1 MREEYHREAFAEDK
15 LLAEDRS
22 ENYRGTVRVGLRRLA
37 FAPEY
42 SRQIDR
48 KNVERLKKIFS
59 RPGGCL
65 RLSPP
70 NCIPAVIDQQDL
82 DLAIQSTGTTLEAL
96 LGGSEKEPPMLK
108 LAPDYLLQCL
118 HGQHRILAALEVL
131 EPRDEWWT
139 VHLYLS
145 GLFHRILKRK
155 SFNHL
160 YLSFESRCENRVE
173 RGLHKFVEFR
183 RRRDLP
189 KSAILSGQ
197 RKTVS

>member
-1 MREEYHREAFAEDK
+1 MLEEYYREAFTEDK

-22 ENYRGTVRVGLRRLA
+22 ENFRGTVRVGLRRLA

-59 RPGGCL
+59 KPGACL

-82 DLAIQSTGTTLEAL
+82 DIAIQSTGTTLEAL
-96 LGGSEKEPPMLK
+96 LDSSEKEPPMLK
-108 LAPDYLLQCL
+108 LAPGYSLQCL

-139 VHLYLS
+139 VHIYLS
-145 GLFHRILKRK
+145 GP
-155 SFNHL
+155 S
-160 YLSFESRCENRVE
+160 
-173 RGLHKFVEFR
+173 
-183 RRRDLP
+183 LP
-189 KSAILSGQ
+189 HC
-197 RKTVS
+197 

>member
-1 MREEYHREAFAEDK
+1 MLEEYYREAFAEDK

-22 ENYRGTVRVGLRRLA
+22 ENFRGTVRVGLRRLA

-59 RPGGCL
+59 KPGACL

-96 LGGSEKEPPMLK
+96 LDSSEKEPLMLK
-108 LAPDYLLQCL
+108 LAPGYSLQCL

-145 GLFHRILKRK
+145 GLSHLILKRK

-160 YLSFESRCENRVE
+160 YLSFKSRRENRLE
-173 RGLHKFVEFR
+173 RGVFEFVEFCGW
-183 RRRDLP
+183 RDL
-189 KSAILSGQ
+189 
-197 RKTVS
+197 